1 LSVVDSPSME
11 PVGEVYRLSCGGGTR
26 GSLSDNMTPRAR
38 DDGRVSR
45 MRGLC
50 FRAGDVAQTRR

>member
-1 LSVVDSPSME
+1 ME
-11 PVGEVYRLSCGGGTR
+11 PGGEVYRLSSGGGTR